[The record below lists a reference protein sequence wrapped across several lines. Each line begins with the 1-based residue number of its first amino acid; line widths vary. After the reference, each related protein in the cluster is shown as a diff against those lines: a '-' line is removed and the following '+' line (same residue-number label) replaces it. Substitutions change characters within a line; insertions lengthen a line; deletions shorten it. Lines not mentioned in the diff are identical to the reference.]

1 MLLWKWNKA
10 GESSQQ
16 KSQSVKACGL
26 TLDILISESGH
37 EALIADNKPH
47 LVSQYSYPF
56 LRGQA

>member
-10 GESSQQ
+10 GESNQ

-26 TLDILISESGH
+26 PLGILVSESGH
-37 EALIADNKPH
+37 KALIADNKPH
-47 LVSQYSYPF
+47 LVSHYYPF